1 MKIPPHE
8 STTISSSSSSRS
20 IDYALSCTHGHTHA
34 HIRGAAGA
42 AIIFPFQFDTPAF
55 HANSIIV
62 GSLCDSVSLE
72 IGNV

>member
-1 MKIPPHE
+1 M
-8 STTISSSSSSRS
+8 R
-20 IDYALSCTHGHTHA
+20 THARKHA
-34 HIRGAAGA
+34 HIHDAAGA

-62 GSLCDSVSLE
+62 GSLCDSISLE

>member
-8 STTISSSSSSRS
+8 FPSPIQ
-20 IDYALSCTHGHTHA
+20 YAHTPLP
-34 HIRGAAGA
+34 AAGA
-42 AIIFPFQFDTPAF
+42 IIFLFQFDTPAF

-62 GSLCDSVSLE
+62 GSLCDSISLE